1 MTSQSRRRPEDIP
14 GSFEAVLHSIT
25 IEPPATPAGLAAL
38 HPLWARDMDD
48 LGPWRGAPEGFEA
61 DASGAAG
68 RVIVLDS
75 CASTMDAAFEM
86 ALADRL
92 PPWASVVAARQQQ
105 GRGQLRRD
113 WISTPGNL
121 HVTLR
126 LPEFP
131 AAFAALCP
139 LLLGYAASVALE
151 ALGVGTLVKW
161 PNDLLTSDGKA
172 GGILVEERRGILLAG
187 MGLNLSHAPKAED
200 LRRDHALAAGVL
212 RLDPPRG
219 PLCTWLVMGS
229 GMRRALDDAL
239 AGSPHDFLSRLLRPR
254 LAFLGRRVR
263 VVDGSTQVE
272 GIFEGLAEDG
282 SLRIDRSGREGEMVR
297 LYSGSVYPL

>member
-1 MTSQSRRRPEDIP
+1 MS
-14 GSFEAVLHSIT
+14 GSFETALHSIT
-25 IEPPATPAGLAAL
+25 IASPATPTGLAAL
-38 HPLWARDMDD
+38 HPSWARDVDD
-48 LGPWRGAPEGFEA
+48 LGPWHEVPEGFETGMQ
-61 DASGAAG
+61 ASAG
-68 RVIVLDS
+68 PVIVLDS

-92 PPWASVVAARQQQ
+92 SPWASVVAARQEQ
-105 GRGQLRRD
+105 GRGQLRRG
-113 WISTPGNL
+113 WVSTPGNL

-126 LPEFP
+126 LPEFS

-151 ALGVGTLVKW
+151 PLGVDTLVKW
-161 PNDLLTSDGKA
+161 PTDLLTS
-172 GGILVEERRGILLAG
+172 GGQGGGLLVEERRGILLVG
-187 MGLNLSHAPKAED
+187 MGLNLSHAPLVGE

-229 GMRRALDDAL
+229 GMRRTLNGTL
-239 AGSPHDFLSRLLRPR
+239 AGSPRDFLTRLLRPR

-272 GIFEGLAEDG
+272 GVFEGLDEDG
-282 SLRIDRSGREGEMVR
+282 SLRIDRSGREGGMVR
-297 LYSGSVYPL
+297 LYSGSIYPL